1 MHSLQDS
8 ISPTQA
14 LAKLRFKPGGGR
26 GGLICVHWRLA
37 AAACQQGGPHALE
50 DAGVGPNAFAEALQD
65 GPEPAGRDACRR
77 CSIEERSRYGEPCD
91 QGRLHPYRS

>member
-14 LAKLRFKPGGGR
+14 LAKLRFKPGGGGG
-26 GGLICVHWRLA
+26 GGLICVHWRVA

-50 DAGVGPNAFAEALQD
+50 DTGVGPGAFAEALQD
-65 GPEPAGRDACRR
+65 GPEPAGRDACGR
-77 CSIEERSRYGEPCD
+77 CGSEP
-91 QGRLHPYRS
+91 H